1 MRNAIEGHSRGLCRV
16 RVRRKV
22 DMKIKELSQVDAG
35 DLLKT
40 LQDRP
45 NFEKA
50 FQVEIDRKKA
60 GELTWALPQDDPD
73 PAKARTYYV
82 VNWDDNEPYLFVGI
96 NGYLNV
102 SSVFRV
108 ASTSIKSAAVQCFKH
123 LLREKVLPVCRSRG
137 RDSISAYPSTDDG
150 RKFFAEFQLSL
161 PDGVI
166 KSDEIGK
173 IIISVNGTNL

>member
-1 MRNAIEGHSRGLCRV
+1 MEV
-16 RVRRKV
+16 
-22 DMKIKELSQVDAG
+22 KELSQIDAD

-45 NFEKA
+45 NFEKT
-50 FQVEIDRKKA
+50 FQGEIDRKNA
-60 GELTWALPQDDPD
+60 RELTWALPQDDSN

-82 VNWDDNEPYLFVGI
+82 VIWDDKEPYLFVGI
-96 NGYLNV
+96 SGHLNV

-108 ASTSIKSAAVQCFKH
+108 ASTSIKHAAVQCFKH

-150 RKFFAEFQLSL
+150 RKFFTEFQLGL
-161 PDGVI
+161 PRGVI
-166 KSDEIGK
+166 KNDEIGK
-173 IIISVNGTNL
+173 IIISANWE